1 MKEFIEGSAAIART
15 IKMCKPGVISAYP
28 ITPQTHIGENLVQFI
43 ANGEMECQFVNAE
56 SEHSS
61 ASIILGVSAVGVRA
75 YNSTSSQGLLLM
87 AEVLYSIAGMR
98 FPLVITCA
106 NRAVSSPIN
115 IWNDQQDSVT
125 LRDSGWIQFYAEN
138 NQEACDLHI
147 QAYRIAEDQNIS
159 LPVMVCVD
167 GYILTHAVE
176 VVNLPDQ
183 EQVDG
188 FLPPLKPLHVLDPQ
202 DPVSMGVL
210 YDPSSYMETR
220 YAIQETMSEALEL
233 IPRVASEFKEMF
245 GRESGGLIQEYR
257 TSDADKVIVA
267 MGSVVSTVKEVVDEM
282 RGEGEKVGAIKV
294 ITHRPLPSQALY
306 DSLKDVPEI
315 AVLDK
320 SISLGAAGPLHMDLK
335 YTFQGKNVSPKI
347 SGFVAGLGGRDITRD
362 SIREIFDRLSGEQI
376 NCQFVNLDVEQ
387 MVNAT

>member
-28 ITPQTHIGENLVQFI
+28 ITPQTHIGENLAQFI
-43 ANGEMECQFVNAE
+43 ADGEMECEFVNSE

-125 LRDSGWIQFYAEN
+125 LRDSGWIQFYAET

-147 QAYRIAEDQNIS
+147 QAYRIAEDHNVY

-176 VVNLPDQ
+176 VIDLPEQ
-183 EQVDG
+183 EQVDK
-188 FLPPLKPLHVLDPQ
+188 FLPPLDPLHVLDPK

-210 YDPSSYMETR
+210 FDPMSYMEGR
-220 YAIQETMSEALEL
+220 YAIQETMKDALGV
-233 IPRVASEFKEMF
+233 IPEIAGQFKEMF
-245 GRESGGLIQEYR
+245 GRDSGGLIQEYK
-257 TSDADKVIVA
+257 TQDAEKVIVA
-267 MGSVVSTVKEVVDEM
+267 MGSVVSTIKDVVDEM
-282 RGEGEKVGAIKV
+282 RDEGEKVGALKV
-294 ITHRPLPSQALY
+294 ITHRPLPVQALY
-306 DSLKDVPEI
+306 DSLKNIPEV

-320 SISLGAAGPLHMDLK
+320 SISLGASGPLHMDLK
-335 YTFQGKNVSPKI
+335 YAFQGKAASPKI
-347 SGFVAGLGGRDITRD
+347 SGFIGGLGGKAITKD
-362 SIREIFDRLSGEQI
+362 SIREIFDRLSGEQVD
-376 NCQFVNLDVEQ
+376 CEFVNLDVEA

>member
-1 MKEFIEGSAAIART
+1 MKEFIEGSAAVARV

-28 ITPQTHIGENLVQFI
+28 ITPQTHIGENLAQFI
-43 ANGEMECQFVNAE
+43 ADGEMECEFVNSE

-61 ASIILGVSAVGVRA
+61 ASIILGSSAVGVRA

-98 FPLVITCA
+98 FPLVLTCA

-138 NQEACDLHI
+138 NQEACELHI
-147 QAYRIAEDQNIS
+147 QAYRIAEDRNVS
-159 LPVMVCVD
+159 LPVMVCMD
-167 GYILTHAVE
+167 GYTLTHAVE
-176 VVNLPDQ
+176 VIDIPDQ
-183 EQVDG
+183 EQVDK
-188 FLPPLKPLHVLDPQ
+188 FLPPFEPLHVLDPEN
-202 DPVSMGVL
+202 PVSMGVL
-210 YDPSSYMETR
+210 YDPGAYTETR
-220 YAIQETMSEALEL
+220 YAIHETMKEVLEL
-233 IPRVASEFKEMF
+233 IPKVAIEFKEIF

-257 TSDADKVIVA
+257 TEDADKVIVA
-267 MGSVVSTVKEVVDEM
+267 MGSVVSTIKDVVDEM
-282 RGEGEKVGAIKV
+282 RDEGEKVGVVKV

-306 DSLKDVPEI
+306 DSVKHIPQI

-320 SISLGAAGPLHMDLK
+320 SISLGAGGPLYMDVKSIL
-335 YTFQGKNVSPKI
+335 QGRDASPKI
-347 SGFVAGLGGRDITRD
+347 SGFIAGLGGRNVTKD
-362 SIREIFDRLSGEQI
+362 SIREVFNRLSGDQVPD
-376 NCQFVNLDVEQ
+376 QFIDLNIEQ

>member
-15 IKMCKPGVISAYP
+15 IKMCRPGVISAYP
-28 ITPQTHIGENLVQFI
+28 ITPQTHIGENLVQYI
-43 ANGEMECQFVNAE
+43 ADGEMECEFVNSE

-147 QAYRIAEDQNIS
+147 QAYRIAEDRNVS
-159 LPVMVCVD
+159 LPAMVCID
-167 GYILTHAVE
+167 GYLLTHAVE
-176 VVNLPDQ
+176 VVDLPDQ
-183 EQVDG
+183 EQVDR
-188 FLPPLKPLHVLDPQ
+188 FLPPLDPVNVLDVENPI
-202 DPVSMGVL
+202 SMGVL
-210 YDPSSYMETR
+210 GAPDSYTETR
-220 YAIQETMSEALEL
+220 YAINETMREVSEL
-233 IPRVASEFKEMF
+233 IPKVAAEFKEAF
-245 GRESGGLIQEYR
+245 GRGSGGLLQEYK
-257 TSDADKVIVA
+257 TEDANKVIVA
-267 MGSVVSTVKEVVDEM
+267 MGSVVSTVKAVVDEM
-282 RGEGEKVGAIKV
+282 RAEGEKVGLLKV
-294 ITHRPLPSQALY
+294 VTHRPLPLQALY
-306 DSLKDVPEI
+306 DSLKHVPEI

-320 SISLGAAGPLHMDLK
+320 SISLGAAGPLYMDLK
-335 YTFQGKNVSPKI
+335 YVFQGKDAVPKI
-347 SGFVAGLGGRDITRD
+347 SGFIAGLGGRDITKD
-362 SIREIFDRLSGEQI
+362 SIREIFDGLSGEQVDH
-376 NCQFVNLDVEQ
+376 QFIGLDVEHV
-387 MVNAT
+387 MNVT

>member
-1 MKEFIEGSAAIART
+1 MKEFIEGSAAIARI

-28 ITPQTHIGENLVQFI
+28 ITPQTHIGENLAQFI
-43 ANGEMECQFVNAE
+43 ADGEMNCEFVNSE

-61 ASIILGVSAVGVRA
+61 ASIILGVSAVGVRT

-98 FPLVITCA
+98 LPLVVTCA

-125 LRDSGWIQFYAEN
+125 LRDSGWIQLYAET

-147 QAYRIAEDQNIS
+147 QAYRIAEDHNVY
-159 LPVMVCVD
+159 LPVMVCID

-176 VVNLPDQ
+176 VIDLPAQ

-188 FLPPLKPLHVLDPQ
+188 FLPPLQPLHVLDPE

-210 YDPSSYMETR
+210 YDPSVYTETR
-220 YAIQETMSEALEL
+220 YAIHESMKEALNL
-233 IPRVASEFKEMF
+233 IPEISSQFKEAF
-245 GRESGGLIQEYR
+245 GRESGGLIQEYK
-257 TSDADKVIVA
+257 TEGADKVIVA
-267 MGSVVSTVKEVVDEM
+267 MGSVVSTVKDVVDEM
-282 RGEGEKVGAIKV
+282 RDEGEKVGAVKV
-294 ITHRPLPSQALY
+294 ITHRPLPAEALY
-306 DSLKDVPEI
+306 NALKHIPEV

-320 SISLGAAGPLHMDLK
+320 SISLGAAGPLCMDIRHV
-335 YTFQGKNVSPKI
+335 FQGKEAVPKI
-347 SGFVAGLGGRDITRD
+347 SGFIAGLGGRSITKD
-362 SIREIFDRLSGEQI
+362 SIRGIFDRLSGEQVDHH
-376 NCQFVNLDVEQ
+376 FVDLQVEQ
-387 MVNAT
+387 MVNAE

>member
-1 MKEFIEGSAAIART
+1 MKEFIEGSAAIARI

-28 ITPQTHIGENLVQFI
+28 ITPQTHIGENLAQFI
-43 ANGEMECQFVNAE
+43 ADGEMECEFVNSE

-125 LRDSGWIQFYAEN
+125 LRDSGWIQFYAETN
-138 NQEACDLHI
+138 EEACDLHI
-147 QAYRIAEDQNIS
+147 QAYRIAEDHNVY

-176 VVNLPDQ
+176 VIDLPEQ
-183 EQVDG
+183 EQVDK
-188 FLPPLKPLHVLDPQ
+188 FLPPLDPLHVLDPQ

-210 YDPSSYMETR
+210 YDPAAYMETR
-220 YAIQETMSEALEL
+220 YAIQETMKDALGV
-233 IPRVASEFKEMF
+233 IPEIAGQFKKMF
-245 GRESGGLIQEYR
+245 GRYSGGLVQEYK
-257 TSDADKVIVA
+257 TQDAEKVIVA

-282 RGEGEKVGAIKV
+282 RDEGEKVGALKV
-294 ITHRPLPSQALY
+294 VTHRPLPVQALY
-306 DSLKDVPEI
+306 DSLKHIPEV

-320 SISLGAAGPLHMDLK
+320 SISLGASGPLHMDLK
-335 YTFQGKNVSPKI
+335 YAFQGKAASPKI
-347 SGFVAGLGGRDITRD
+347 SGFIGGLGGKAIAKD
-362 SIREIFDRLSGEQI
+362 SIREIFDRLSGEQVD
-376 NCQFVNLDVEQ
+376 CEFVNLDVEA

>member
-1 MKEFIEGSAAIART
+1 MKEFIEGSAAIARI

-43 ANGEMECQFVNAE
+43 ADGEMNCEFVNSE

-61 ASIILGVSAVGVRA
+61 ASIILGVSAVGVRT

-87 AEVLYSIAGMR
+87 LEVLYSIAGMR
-98 FPLVITCA
+98 LPLVITCA

-125 LRDSGWIQFYAEN
+125 LRDSGWIQLYAES

-147 QAYRIAEDQNIS
+147 QAYRIAEDHNIY

-176 VVNLPDQ
+176 VIDLPEQ
-183 EQVDG
+183 EQVDS
-188 FLPPLKPLHVLDPQ
+188 FLPPLKPLHILDPE
-202 DPVSMGVL
+202 DPISMGVL

-220 YAIQETMSEALEL
+220 YAIQETMKDALDF
-233 IPRVASEFKEMF
+233 IPKIAGEFKDMF
-245 GRESGGLIQEYR
+245 GRESGGLIQEYK
-257 TSDADKVIVA
+257 TADADKVIVS
-267 MGSVVSTVKEVVDEM
+267 MGSVVGTVKEVVDEM
-282 RGEGEKVGAIKV
+282 RDEGEKVGAIKV

-306 DSLKDVPEI
+306 DSMKHIPQI
-315 AVLDK
+315 AVMDK
-320 SISLGAAGPLHMDLK
+320 SISLGAAGPLCMDLR
-335 YTFQGKNVSPKI
+335 YIFQGKDAVPKI
-347 SGFVAGLGGRDITRD
+347 SGFVAGLGGKSITKD
-362 SIREIFDRLSGEQI
+362 SIREIFDRLSGEQVDHH
-376 NCQFVNLDVEQ
+376 FVNLHVEQ
-387 MVNAT
+387 MVNAE

>member
-28 ITPQTHIGENLVQFI
+28 ITPQTHIGENLAQYI
-43 ANGEMECQFVNAE
+43 ADGEMNCEFVNSE

-61 ASIILGVSAVGVRA
+61 ASIILGVSAVGVRT

-98 FPLVITCA
+98 LPLVITCA

-125 LRDSGWIQFYAEN
+125 LRDSGWIQLYAET

-147 QAYRIAEDQNIS
+147 QAYRLAEDHNIY

-176 VVNLPDQ
+176 VIDLPAQ
-183 EQVDG
+183 EQVDS
-188 FLPPLKPLHVLDPQ
+188 FLPLLQPLHVLDPEA
-202 DPVSMGVL
+202 PISMGVL
-210 YDPSSYMETR
+210 YDPAAYTETR
-220 YAIQETMSEALEL
+220 YAIHESMREALDM
-233 IPRVASEFKEMF
+233 IPKISSDFKEMF
-245 GRESGGLIQEYR
+245 GRESGGLIQEYKIEG
-257 TSDADKVIVA
+257 ADKVIVA
-267 MGSVVSTVKEVVDEM
+267 MGSVVSTVKDVVDEM
-282 RGEGEKVGAIKV
+282 RDEGEKVGAVKV
-294 ITHRPLPSQALY
+294 IAHRPLPAEVLYNAL
-306 DSLKDVPEI
+306 KNIPEV

-320 SISLGAAGPLHMDLK
+320 SISLGAAGPLCMDIRHV
-335 YTFQGKNVSPKI
+335 FQGKEAVPKI
-347 SGFVAGLGGRDITRD
+347 SGFIAGLGGRSITKD
-362 SIREIFDRLSGEQI
+362 SIRGIFDRLSGEQVDHH
-376 NCQFVNLDVEQ
+376 FVNLQVEQ
-387 MVNAT
+387 MVNAE

>member
-1 MKEFIEGSAAIART
+1 MKEFIEGSAAIARI

-28 ITPQTHIGENLVQFI
+28 ITPQTHIGENLAQFI
-43 ANGEMECQFVNAE
+43 ADGEMDCEFVNAE

-87 AEVLYSIAGMR
+87 LEVLYSIAGMR
-98 FPLVITCA
+98 LPLVITCA

-125 LRDSGWIQFYAEN
+125 LRDSGWIQLYAES

-147 QAYRIAEDQNIS
+147 QAYRIAEDHNIY

-176 VVNLPDQ
+176 VMDLPEQ
-183 EQVDG
+183 EQVDS
-188 FLPPLKPLHVLDPQ
+188 FLPPLKPLHVLDPE
-202 DPVSMGVL
+202 DPISMGIL

-220 YAIQETMSEALEL
+220 YAIQETMKDALDF
-233 IPRVASEFKEMF
+233 IPKIAGEFKDMF
-245 GRESGGLIQEYR
+245 GRESGGLVQEYK
-257 TSDADKVIVA
+257 TADADKVIVS
-267 MGSVVSTVKEVVDEM
+267 MGSVVSTIKEVVDEM
-282 RGEGEKVGAIKV
+282 RDEGEKVGALKV

-306 DSLKDVPEI
+306 DSLKHIPQI

-320 SISLGAAGPLHMDLK
+320 SISLGAAGPLCMDLR
-335 YTFQGKNVSPKI
+335 YIFQGKNAAPKI
-347 SGFVAGLGGRDITRD
+347 SGFVAGLGGRSITKD

-376 NCQFVNLDVEQ
+376 DHQFVNLNVEQ
-387 MVNAT
+387 MVNAE